1 MVHIQCTTKGFS
13 YQSKF
18 EKGMIFVA
26 LDKNGKLL
34 PKGITWRAKEGRYM
48 GRFQHEGK
56 VYTRY
61 NANKTALIREMDDL
75 KHDVIHGVVGKAD
88 KLTFGK
94 WFQVWLDDF
103 KRGRIKETSYNNY
116 LNLYKN
122 NLEEPLGRKQL
133 DSIKPLHIQRLYT
146 ELLEE
151 RGIST
156 KYLSNINSMLYN
168 VFKIAIHNGLLVKNP
183 CEGVDLPKME
193 QKEKRVLT
201 VQEQALFL
209 EYLHTERWQYYE
221 PLFIFML
228 GTGVRIGEAL
238 GLQWSDVDFENREV
252 HINHTL
258 VYTKN
263 REYNEHQFSLQSPK
277 TATSKRAIPMNDDVY
292 RALRQQWKNIAELHL
307 YMGEEWKP
315 LKGFENIVFVGY
327 QGRPRQTTDIGHTLK
342 DIIAYINK
350 EEEKKATER
359 HTTPFVMEDFHPH
372 TLRHTFATRAFEAG
386 VEGKVVQAYLGHA
399 SIKMT
404 LDTYTHVASDKLH
417 EDMQKIKVLQ
427 IG

>member
-1 MVHIQCTTKGFS
+1 MQIIAWLGYSCNYILEVSTIMAK
-13 YQSKF
+13 
-18 EKGMIFVA
+18 
-26 LDKNGKLL
+26 DKNGKEL

-56 VYTRY
+56 VYFRY
-61 NANKTALIREMDDL
+61 NTNKAELIKEIDNL
-75 KHDVIHGVVGKAD
+75 KYEVIHGIVGKAD

-122 NLEEPLGRKQL
+122 NLEERLGRKQL

-146 ELLEE
+146 ELLEV

-327 QGRPRQTTDIGHTLK
+327 QGRPRQTTDVGHTLK

>member
-1 MVHIQCTTKGFS
+1 
-13 YQSKF
+13 
-18 EKGMIFVA
+18 
-26 LDKNGKLL
+26 
-34 PKGITWRAKEGRYM
+34 M

-61 NANKTALIREMDDL
+61 STNKTALIKEMENL
-75 KHDVIHGVVGKAD
+75 RYEVVHGIVGKAD

-103 KRGRIKETSYNNY
+103 KRGTIKETSYNNY

-122 NLEEPLGRKQL
+122 NLEESLGRKQL
-133 DSIKPLHIQRLYT
+133 DSIKPLHIQRLYN
-146 ELLEE
+146 ELLTE

-183 CEGVDLPKME
+183 CEGVTLPKIE
-193 QKEKRVLT
+193 QKEKRVLS
-201 VQEQALFL
+201 VEEQALFL
-209 EYLHTERWQYYE
+209 EYLHTERWQYCK

-238 GLQWSDVDFENREV
+238 GLQWSDIDFENREV

-263 REYNEHQFSLQSPK
+263 REYNEHQFSLQTPK
-277 TATSKRAIPMNDDVY
+277 TATSKRVIPMNDDVY
-292 RALRQQWKNIAELHL
+292 RALRKQRKNVMELRL
-307 YMGEEWKP
+307 YMGGEWKP
-315 LKGFENIVFVGY
+315 MRGYEDIVFAGY
-327 QGRPRQTTDIGHTLK
+327 QGRPGQTTDIGHTLK

-350 EEEKKATER
+350 EEEKKAAER
-359 HTTPFVMEDFHPH
+359 HTTPFVLEDFHPH

-386 VEGKVVQAYLGHA
+386 IEAKVVQAYLGHA

-404 LDTYTHVASDKLH
+404 LDTYTHVTGDKLH
-417 EDMQKIKVLQ
+417 EDMQKINVLQ
-427 IG
+427 VG

>member
-1 MVHIQCTTKGFS
+1 MAK
-13 YQSKF
+13 
-18 EKGMIFVA
+18 
-26 LDKNGKLL
+26 DKNGKEL

-56 VYTRY
+56 VYFRY
-61 NANKTALIREMDDL
+61 NTNKAELIKEIDNL
-75 KHDVIHGVVGKAD
+75 KYEVIHGIVGKAD

-122 NLEEPLGRKQL
+122 NLEERLGRKQL

-146 ELLEE
+146 ELLEV

-327 QGRPRQTTDIGHTLK
+327 QGRPRQTTDVGHTLK

>member
-1 MVHIQCTTKGFS
+1 MAK
-13 YQSKF
+13 
-18 EKGMIFVA
+18 
-26 LDKNGKLL
+26 DKNGKEL

-56 VYTRY
+56 VYFRY
-61 NANKTALIREMDDL
+61 NTNKTELIKEMEKL
-75 KHDVIHGVVGKAD
+75 KYEVIHGVVGRAD

-146 ELLEE
+146 ELLEV

-327 QGRPRQTTDIGHTLK
+327 QGRPRQTTDVGHTLK
-342 DIIAYINK
+342 DIIVYINK

>member
-1 MVHIQCTTKGFS
+1 MAK
-13 YQSKF
+13 
-18 EKGMIFVA
+18 
-26 LDKNGKLL
+26 DKNGKEL

-56 VYTRY
+56 VYFRY
-61 NANKTALIREMDDL
+61 NTNKAELIKEIDNL
-75 KHDVIHGVVGKAD
+75 KYEVIHGIAGKAD

-122 NLEEPLGRKQL
+122 NLEERLGRKQL

-146 ELLEE
+146 ELLEV

-327 QGRPRQTTDIGHTLK
+327 QGRPRQTTDVGHTLK

>member
-1 MVHIQCTTKGFS
+1 M
-13 YQSKF
+13 
-18 EKGMIFVA
+18 A

-61 NANKTALIREMDDL
+61 DTNKTALIKTMENL
-75 KHDVIHGVVGKAD
+75 KYEVVHGLVGRSD

-94 WFQVWLDDF
+94 WFDEWLNTF
-103 KRGRIKETSYNNY
+103 KRGRIRESSYNNY
-116 LNLYKN
+116 MNLYKN

-133 DSIKPLHIQRLYT
+133 DSIKPHHIQRLYN
-146 ELLEE
+146 ELLED

-168 VFKIAIHNGLLVKNP
+168 VFKIAIHNGLMIKNP
-183 CEGVDLPKME
+183 CDGVIMPKME
-193 QKEKRVLT
+193 QKEKRVLSIE
-201 VQEQALFL
+201 EQSVFL
-209 EYLHTERWQYYE
+209 EYLHSERWQYYE
-221 PLFIFML
+221 PLFIFLL

-238 GLQWSDVDFENREV
+238 GLQWADIDFENREV

-258 VYTKN
+258 SYSKN
-263 REYNEHQFSLQSPK
+263 REYNEHQFSLGPPK
-277 TATSKRAIPMNDDVY
+277 TATSKRTIPMNDDVY
-292 RALRQQWKNIAELHL
+292 RALQKQRKNVAELRR

-327 QGRPRQTTDIGHTLK
+327 QGRPRQVADIGHTLK
-342 DIIAYINK
+342 NIIAYIN
-350 EEEKKATER
+350 EEEAVKAAER

-372 TLRHTFATRAFEAG
+372 TLRHTFATRAFEVGIDA
-386 VEGKVVQAYLGHA
+386 KVVQMYLGHA

-404 LDTYTHVASDKLH
+404 LDTYTHVATDKLH
-417 EDMQKIKVLQ
+417 EDMQKISVLHVD
-427 IG
+427 